1 MTLSPQWTQM
11 IDGALTEKAWDD
23 YDDAIK
29 AEVRDYKA
37 RFGFSTDWK
46 LFKAQI
52 WTESGAPSHAW
63 KTRPMQIGNPGDP
76 GWATIK
82 NQREHSDIISSDSLK
97 KDLKNNRDIN
107 DPKFNIQV
115 GMAYVYTKCVTFGTS
130 VSNPTVLQYEVKAGD
145 VIDKIAA
152 AIGTTRQNILD
163 LNPRAAAMIFPK
175 QKLKYQKAAVGVTSC
190 PAFSPELLQKRY
202 NGNRDH
208 EYAAKIQY
216 CLDVIAKIKR

>member
-115 GMAYVYTKCVTFGTS
+115 GMAYVTPSASPSARACRIRLCCS
-130 VSNPTVLQYEVKAGD
+130 
-145 VIDKIAA
+145 
-152 AIGTTRQNILD
+152 TR
-163 LNPRAAAMIFPK
+163 
-175 QKLKYQKAAVGVTSC
+175 
-190 PAFSPELLQKRY
+190 
-202 NGNRDH
+202 
-208 EYAAKIQY
+208 
-216 CLDVIAKIKR
+216 